1 MLTYAAF
8 AIVFVLGLSV
18 AALVTPITMY
28 ISHRFDVVD
37 RPGGRRKGHGEVGRL
52 GGVAIFAGF
61 VVAAV
66 VAQWLPVPRFD
77 PMEAIRFIGLVG
89 GLTII
94 FVAGL
99 MDDLFEFGPIPQFVA
114 QLLAAGV
121 AILFQIFIQ
130 TVNNPLSGDQV
141 SWAEMHWV
149 TVTITLVW
157 MVLMM
162 NTVNFLDGLDG
173 LASGVT
179 LIAGLMLF
187 AHSAFRLSPPQLS
200 VSLLPLALTG
210 ACLGFLLYNFNP
222 AQVFMGSSGSYV
234 LGYALATLSIIGGAK
249 MASILLVMG
258 LPLLDVVW
266 QVANRIRLGRNPMRG
281 DRGHLH
287 FRLID
292 AGIPQRQIVLA
303 YYLFCGAF
311 GTLALMTT
319 SRFYK
324 LVALALMSL
333 IVVAGFWG
341 VGRLRSRLRRV
352 QSQG

>member
-1 MLTYAAF
+1 MPTYAAF
-8 AIVFVLGLSV
+8 LIVFLLSLCAAAVV
-18 AALVTPITMY
+18 APAAIAL
-28 ISHRFDVVD
+28 SRRFDLVD
-37 RPGGRRKGHGEVGRL
+37 RPGGRRRGHGAIGRL
-52 GGVAIFAGF
+52 GGMAIYVGF
-61 VVAAV
+61 VGAIVA
-66 VAQWLPVPRFD
+66 AQWLPVPRFD
-77 PMEAIRFIGLVG
+77 PMEAIRFAGLVIG
-89 GLTII
+89 ITII

-99 MDDLFEFGPIPQFVA
+99 LDDIFQFGPIPQFMA
-114 QLLAAGV
+114 QILAAAV

-130 TVNNPLSGDQV
+130 MVNNPLSGNLV
-141 SWAEMHWV
+141 SWSQMHWV

-173 LASGVT
+173 LASGVS
-179 LIAGLMLF
+179 LIAGVMLF
-187 AHSAFRLSPPQLS
+187 IHSAFRLNPSQLS
-200 VSLLPLALTG
+200 VSLLPLALAG

-222 AQVFMGSSGSYV
+222 ARVFMGSSGSYV

-258 LPLLDVVW
+258 LPLLDVAW
-266 QVANRIRLGRNPMRG
+266 QVANRVRLGRNPMQG

-303 YYLFCGAF
+303 YYLFCGCF
-311 GTLALMTT
+311 GALALMTT
-319 SRFYK
+319 SRFFK
-324 LVALALMSL
+324 LVALTLMTL

-341 VGRLRSRLRRV
+341 VGRLRSRLQQA

>member
-1 MLTYAAF
+1 MPTYAAF
-8 AIVFVLGLSV
+8 LIVFLLSLCAAAVV
-18 AALVTPITMY
+18 APAAIAL
-28 ISHRFDVVD
+28 SKRFDVVD
-37 RPGGRRKGHGEVGRL
+37 RPGGRRRGHGAVGRL
-52 GGVAIFAGF
+52 GGVAIYVGTVGAI
-61 VVAAV
+61 VAA
-66 VAQWLPVPRFD
+66 QRLHVPRID
-77 PMEAIRFIGLVG
+77 PMEAIRIAGLVIG
-89 GLTII
+89 ITII

-99 MDDLFEFGPIPQFVA
+99 LDDIFQFGPIPQFLA
-114 QLLAAGV
+114 QILAAAV

-130 TVNNPLSGDQV
+130 MVNNPLSGNLV
-141 SWAEMHWV
+141 SWSQMHWV

-173 LASGVT
+173 LASGVS
-179 LIAGLMLF
+179 LIAGVMLF
-187 AHSAFRLSPPQLS
+187 IHSAFRLNPSQLS
-200 VSLLPLALTG
+200 VSLLPLALAG

-222 AQVFMGSSGSYV
+222 ARVFMGSSGSYV

-258 LPLLDVVW
+258 LPLLDVAW
-266 QVANRIRLGRNPMRG
+266 QVANRVRLGRNPMQG

-303 YYLFCGAF
+303 YYLFCGCF
-311 GTLALMTT
+311 GALALMTT
-319 SRFYK
+319 SRFFK
-324 LVALALMSL
+324 LVALTLMTL

-341 VGRLRSRLRRV
+341 VGRLRSRLQQA